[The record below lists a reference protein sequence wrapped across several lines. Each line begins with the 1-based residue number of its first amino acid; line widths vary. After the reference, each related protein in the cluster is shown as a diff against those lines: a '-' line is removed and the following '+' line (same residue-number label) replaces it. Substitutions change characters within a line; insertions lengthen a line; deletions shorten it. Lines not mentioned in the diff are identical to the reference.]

1 MRLHFVLSR
10 PLYLMKPVF
19 RVKVCLPVKA
29 AKFVGEKAR
38 VVGWGRTAHGKSDT
52 PGILQ
57 VKIHF

>member
-1 MRLHFVLSR
+1 M
-10 PLYLMKPVF
+10 
-19 RVKVCLPVKA
+19 KA

-57 VKIHF
+57 VIYTKETLIVFLGRTEMS